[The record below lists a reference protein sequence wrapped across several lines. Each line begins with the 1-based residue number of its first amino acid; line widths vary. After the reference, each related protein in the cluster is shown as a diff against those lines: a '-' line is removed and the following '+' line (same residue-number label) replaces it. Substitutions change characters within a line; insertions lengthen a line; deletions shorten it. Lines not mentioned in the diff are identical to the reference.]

1 VTSKSNTTQAAAAPA
16 NSPPDAYLVVH
27 RGTRWTDVIRLSGDV
42 RWTIGR
48 SSSNPIVLRSAQSS
62 RHHAEIRPA
71 ITPDGPVWAI
81 ADLKSRN
88 GVSVNSRRIQAP
100 TVLTEADQI
109 EIAGFELTFTRN
121 PATLARPPVRNSP
134 NIGGPASGG
143 SGSADDGATQDNLAK
158 DWRNGDSGYDGENGE
173 SEVDVVSQITTS
185 GLARRLN
192 RETNPVSDNDP
203 ATMDAADPLLAMAF
217 ALGRAESIEECGETL
232 MQTLDELLPGAT
244 IGLYLFDAEQ
254 RSALVQ
260 GGGLSPPRLVRQPK
274 GTRYRRP
281 PTPLIEPILQPNS
294 AAILA
299 RNVLGDRRLATENT
313 AGEIDVE
320 SIILAP
326 LRPVARESAANRS
339 GGESNREKSL
349 AANHQ
354 PITESNLPVGLV
366 HVTTPAGSPALTPN
380 QLRNVVAAGEIFC
393 QAIRSI
399 HREASLT
406 RSLKKS
412 EAVINR
418 LRRQLAGRIQILG
431 NSEPIRLVQQQIA
444 QVAPTPS
451 VVLVRGESG
460 VGKELVASAIHHASP
475 RKDGPLVC
483 LNCAALSKDLLE
495 SELFGH
501 EEGAFTGATQQKRGK
516 FEVASGGTLMLDE
529 IGEMSLDLQAKLL
542 RVLEGHPF
550 ERVGGQSPIR
560 TDVRVV
566 AATHRDLRAMVE
578 QNKFREDLF
587 YRLNVVEILVP
598 PLRER
603 GRDVIL
609 LANHFL
615 QSFAES
621 MARGRLKFSTLAEKK
636 LQRHRWPG
644 NVRELRNVIERA
656 VVMSPMDA
664 AGDGEATELDAND
677 LIITAVSNASKE
689 NVAKAGRSGG
699 SPDEL
704 ELSLAELEM
713 RHIRRVLESTG
724 GNKSRASTILGIERS
739 TLDRK
744 LKRAEKD
751 GL

>member
-1 VTSKSNTTQAAAAPA
+1 MTSKSNTTQPAAAPA

-27 RGTRWTDVIRLSGDV
+27 RGMRWTDVIRLSGDV

-62 RHHAEIRPA
+62 RQHAEIRPA
-71 ITPDGPVWAI
+71 NTLDGPVWAI
-81 ADLKSRN
+81 ADLNSRN

-121 PATLARPPVRNSP
+121 PATLARPPVRKSP
-134 NIGGPASGG
+134 GSAATGG

-158 DWRNGDSGYDGENGE
+158 GWRSEDSGYGGDNGE

-192 RETNPVSDNDP
+192 HGTDSVSSGDP

-217 ALGRAESIEECGETL
+217 ALGRADSIEECGETL

-254 RSALVQ
+254 RAALVQ
-260 GGGLSPPRLVRQPK
+260 GGGLAPPRLVRQPK

-281 PTPLIEPILQPNS
+281 PTPLIEPILQPKS

-326 LRPVARESAANRS
+326 LRPVSRESAANRN
-339 GGESNREKSL
+339 GDSNREKRS
-349 AANHQ
+349 AATNQ
-354 PITESNLPVGLV
+354 PITESNLPVALV

-412 EAVINR
+412 EAVISR

-603 GRDVIL
+603 GRDVVL

-621 MARGRLKFSTLAEKK
+621 MARGRLKFSALAEKK

-677 LIITAVSNASKE
+677 LMITAVANSSKE
-689 NVAKAGRSGG
+689 STGKAGRAGAS
-699 SPDEL
+699 SEDL

-744 LKRAEKD
+744 LKKAEKD
-751 GL
+751 GR

>member
-1 VTSKSNTTQAAAAPA
+1 
-16 NSPPDAYLVVH
+16 
-27 RGTRWTDVIRLSGDV
+27 
-42 RWTIGR
+42 
-48 SSSNPIVLRSAQSS
+48 
-62 RHHAEIRPA
+62 
-71 ITPDGPVWAI
+71 
-81 ADLKSRN
+81 
-88 GVSVNSRRIQAP
+88 
-100 TVLTEADQI
+100 
-109 EIAGFELTFTRN
+109 
-121 PATLARPPVRNSP
+121 
-134 NIGGPASGG
+134 
-143 SGSADDGATQDNLAK
+143 
-158 DWRNGDSGYDGENGE
+158 
-173 SEVDVVSQITTS
+173 
-185 GLARRLN
+185 
-192 RETNPVSDNDP
+192 
-203 ATMDAADPLLAMAF
+203 LLALAF
-217 ALGRAESIEECGETL
+217 GLGRAESIEECGETL
-232 MQTLDELLPGAT
+232 MQTLEGLLPGST

-254 RSALVQ
+254 KAAMIE
-260 GGGLSPPRLVRQPK
+260 GAGLAPPGLVRQPA

-281 PTPLIEPILQPNS
+281 PSTLVEPILRPDS

-326 LRPVARESAANRS
+326 LRPPILESRA
-339 GGESNREKSL
+339 EK
-349 AANHQ
+349 ATAEKEGMFVHA
-354 PITESNLPVGLV
+354 LPLGLV
-366 HVTTPAGSPALTPN
+366 HVTTPAGKPALTPN
-380 QLRNVVAAGEIFC
+380 QLRSVVAAGEIFC

-399 HREASLT
+399 HRQASLT

-412 EAVINR
+412 EAVISR

-431 NSEPIRLVQQQIA
+431 NSEPIRVVQRQIA

-475 RKDGPLVC
+475 RRDGPLVC

-550 ERVGGQSPIR
+550 ERVGGQTPIR

-566 AATHRDLRAMVE
+566 AATHRDLSAMVQ
-578 QNKFREDLF
+578 QNTFREDLF

-615 QSFAES
+615 QTFAES
-621 MARGRLKFSTLAEKK
+621 MARGRLKFTALAEKK

-656 VVMSPMDA
+656 VVMSPMDIG
-664 AGDGEATELDAND
+664 GDGNVIELDADD
-677 LIITAVSNASKE
+677 LMITPVAGASKDGTS
-689 NVAKAGRSGG
+689 KTGRSG
-699 SPDEL
+699 SIDDEL

-744 LKRAEKD
+744 LKKAQKNAT
-751 GL
+751 

>member
-1 VTSKSNTTQAAAAPA
+1 MTSKSNTTRSAAAPA

-27 RGTRWTDVIRLSGDV
+27 RGMRWTDVIRLSGDV

-48 SSSNPIVLRSAQSS
+48 SSSNPIVLRSARSS
-62 RHHAEIRPA
+62 RQHAEIRPA
-71 ITPDGPVWAI
+71 TTPDGPVWTI
-81 ADLKSRN
+81 ADLNSRN

-100 TVLTEADQI
+100 TVLAESDQI

-121 PATLARPPVRNSP
+121 PATLARPPVRKSFHS
-134 NIGGPASGG
+134 GGSASGG
-143 SGSADDGATQDNLAK
+143 SESADDGATQDNLAMH
-158 DWRNGDSGYDGENGE
+158 WRSDDSGYDGDNGE
-173 SEVDVVSQITTS
+173 SEVDVVSQITSS
-185 GLARRLN
+185 GLANRLE
-192 RETNPVSDNDP
+192 READPVSGGDP
-203 ATMDAADPLLAMAF
+203 AALDAVDPLLAMAF

-254 RSALVQ
+254 RAALVQ
-260 GGGLSPPRLVRQPK
+260 GGGLAPPRLVRQPK

-281 PTPLIEPILQPNS
+281 PAPLIEPILQPNS
-294 AAILA
+294 AAMLA

-326 LRPVARESAANRS
+326 LRPVSRESAANRN
-339 GGESNREKSL
+339 GDSNREKQS
-349 AANHQ
+349 AATNQ
-354 PITESNLPVGLV
+354 PITEGNLPVGLV

-412 EAVINR
+412 EAVIGR

-431 NSEPIRLVQQQIA
+431 NSELIRLVQQQIA

-587 YRLNVVEILVP
+587 YRLNVVEIVVP

-603 GRDVIL
+603 GRDVVL

-621 MARGRLKFSTLAEKK
+621 MARGRLKFSALAEKK

-677 LIITAVSNASKE
+677 LMITAVANSSKE
-689 NVAKAGRSGG
+689 STGKSARSGG
-699 SPDEL
+699 SSDDL

-744 LKRAEKD
+744 LKKAEKD
-751 GL
+751 GR

>member
-1 VTSKSNTTQAAAAPA
+1 
-16 NSPPDAYLVVH
+16 
-27 RGTRWTDVIRLSGDV
+27 
-42 RWTIGR
+42 
-48 SSSNPIVLRSAQSS
+48 
-62 RHHAEIRPA
+62 
-71 ITPDGPVWAI
+71 
-81 ADLKSRN
+81 
-88 GVSVNSRRIQAP
+88 
-100 TVLTEADQI
+100 
-109 EIAGFELTFTRN
+109 
-121 PATLARPPVRNSP
+121 RPPERNA
-134 NIGGPASGG
+134 NGAGVAKADG
-143 SGSADDGATQDNLAK
+143 SQSADDGATQDNLGIGSK
-158 DWRNGDSGYDGENGE
+158 DAGSDFDGANGE
-173 SEVDVVSQITTS
+173 SEVDVVSQIMTS
-185 GLARRLN
+185 GLARRMN
-192 RETNPVSDNDP
+192 RDSSSAGESE
-203 ATMDAADPLLAMAF
+203 MRSDAADPLLAMAF

-232 MQTLDELLPGAT
+232 MQTLDDLLPGST

-254 RSALVQ
+254 RAALVQ
-260 GGGLSPPRLVRQPK
+260 GGGLAPPRLVRQPT

-281 PTPLIEPILQPNS
+281 PTPLVEPILQPQS

-326 LRPVARESAANRS
+326 LRPVSRGNAQSQKNAGDS
-339 GGESNREKSL
+339 KLEKGSSTGK
-349 AANHQ
+349 AIAEN
-354 PITESNLPVGLV
+354 ELPVGLV
-366 HVTTPAGSPALTPN
+366 HVTTPAGQPALTPN

-475 RKDGPLVC
+475 RRDGPLVC

-516 FEVASGGTLMLDE
+516 FEAASGGTLMLDE

-542 RVLEGHPF
+542 RVLEGHSF
-550 ERVGGQSPIR
+550 ERVGGHSQIR
-560 TDVRVV
+560 VDVRVV
-566 AATHRDLRAMVE
+566 AATHRDLRVMVE
-578 QNKFREDLF
+578 QGTFREDLF

-603 GRDVIL
+603 GRDVVL

-615 QSFAES
+615 QTFAES
-621 MARGRLKFSTLAEKK
+621 MARGRLKFTALAEKK

-664 AGDGEATELDAND
+664 SGEGVVGELDADD
-677 LIITAVSNASKE
+677 LMITPVDGSPKE
-689 NVAKAGRSGG
+689 SSGKNSRSGG
-699 SPDEL
+699 YADDL
-704 ELSLAELEM
+704 RLSLAELEM

-744 LKRAEKD
+744 LKKAQKND
-751 GL
+751 S

>member
-1 VTSKSNTTQAAAAPA
+1 MTSKSNTTEPDAAPA
-16 NSPPDAYLVVH
+16 KSPPDAYLVVH
-27 RGTRWTDVIRLSGDV
+27 RGMRWTDVIRLSGDM

-62 RHHAEIRPA
+62 RQHAEIRPA
-71 ITPDGPVWAI
+71 ITPEGPVWAI
-81 ADLKSRN
+81 VDLNSRN
-88 GVSVNSRRIQAP
+88 GVQVNSRRIKAP
-100 TVLTEADQI
+100 TVLKEADRLK
-109 EIAGFELTFTRN
+109 IAGFELTFTRN
-121 PATLARPPVRNSP
+121 PATLTRPPVRNSAAPGATSP
-134 NIGGPASGG
+134 NG
-143 SGSADDGATQDNLAK
+143 SGSGDDGATQDNLGG
-158 DWRNGDSGYDGENGE
+158 DWQAECADDDGDNGE
-173 SEVDVVSQITTS
+173 SEVDVVSQIMSS
-185 GLARRLN
+185 GLAGRLN
-192 RETNPVSDNDP
+192 REASRAREGEPTHSD
-203 ATMDAADPLLAMAF
+203 AVDPLLAMAF

-232 MQTLDELLPGAT
+232 MQTLEDLMPGST

-254 RSALVQ
+254 KAALLD
-260 GGGLSPPRLVRQPK
+260 GAGLAPPRLVRQPA

-281 PTPLIEPILQPNS
+281 PTPLIQPILQPES

-326 LRPVARESAANRS
+326 LRPAVAENRDGASAEPNALL
-339 GGESNREKSL
+339 REKS
-349 AANHQ
+349 
-354 PITESNLPVGLV
+354 LPVGLV
-366 HVTTPAGSPALTPN
+366 HVTTPAGNPALTPN

-393 QAIRSI
+393 QAIRSV

-412 EAVINR
+412 EAVISR

-460 VGKELVASAIHHASP
+460 VGKELVASAIHHAGP
-475 RKDGPLVC
+475 RRDGPLVC

-550 ERVGGQSPIR
+550 ERVGGQSPIQ

-578 QNKFREDLF
+578 QNTFREDLF

-621 MARGRLKFSTLAEKK
+621 MARGRLKFTALAEKK

-664 AGDGEATELDAND
+664 GGDGNVIELDADD
-677 LIITAVSNASKE
+677 LLITPVAGPSKDGTS
-689 NVAKAGRSGG
+689 KTGRSG
-699 SPDEL
+699 SIDDES

-744 LKRAEKD
+744 LKKAQKNAS
-751 GL
+751 

>member
-1 VTSKSNTTQAAAAPA
+1 MTSKSNTTQPAAAPA

-27 RGTRWTDVIRLSGDV
+27 RGMRWTDVIRLSGDV

-62 RHHAEIRPA
+62 RQHAEIRPA

-81 ADLKSRN
+81 ADLNSRN

-121 PATLARPPVRNSP
+121 PATLARPPVRKSP
-134 NIGGPASGG
+134 GSTASGG

-158 DWRNGDSGYDGENGE
+158 GWRSEDSGYDGDNGE

-192 RETNPVSDNDP
+192 HGTDSVSSGDP
-203 ATMDAADPLLAMAF
+203 STMDAADPLLAMAF
-217 ALGRAESIEECGETL
+217 ALGRAESIEECGEKL

-254 RSALVQ
+254 RAALVQ
-260 GGGLSPPRLVRQPK
+260 GGGLAPPRLVRQPK

-281 PTPLIEPILQPNS
+281 PTPLIEPILQPKS

-326 LRPVARESAANRS
+326 LRPVSRESAANRNS
-339 GGESNREKSL
+339 DSNREKLS
-349 AANHQ
+349 AATNQ
-354 PITESNLPVGLV
+354 PITEGNLPVGLV

-412 EAVINR
+412 EAVISR

-587 YRLNVVEILVP
+587 YRLNVVEIVVP

-603 GRDVIL
+603 GRDVVL

-615 QSFAES
+615 QTFAES
-621 MARGRLKFSTLAEKK
+621 MARGRLKFSALAEKK

-677 LIITAVSNASKE
+677 LMITEVASSKE
-689 NVAKAGRSGG
+689 STGKAGRAGAS
-699 SPDEL
+699 SEDL
-704 ELSLAELEM
+704 NLSLAELEM

-744 LKRAEKD
+744 LKKAEKD
-751 GL
+751 GR

>member
-1 VTSKSNTTQAAAAPA
+1 MTSKSNTSDPDAAPTKT
-16 NSPPDAYLVVH
+16 PPDAYLVVH
-27 RGTRWTDVIRLSGDV
+27 RGMRWTDVIRLSGDV
-42 RWTIGR
+42 HWTIGR

-62 RHHAEIRPA
+62 RQHAEIRPA
-71 ITPDGPVWAI
+71 NTPDGPVWAI
-81 ADLKSRN
+81 VDLNSRN
-88 GVSVNSRRIQAP
+88 GVQVNSRRIKAA
-100 TVLTEADQI
+100 TVLNEADRI

-121 PATLARPPVRNSP
+121 PAALTRPPVGKSTANHAATSE
-134 NIGGPASGG
+134 
-143 SGSADDGATQDNLAK
+143 GSADEGATQDNLGGA
-158 DWRNGDSGYDGENGE
+158 WRNELSGSDGEDDGR
-173 SEVDVVSQITTS
+173 EVDVVSEIMSS
-185 GLARRLN
+185 GLAGELN
-192 RETNPVSDNDP
+192 RQSNSTQDHAPPASGPV
-203 ATMDAADPLLAMAF
+203 DPLLAMAF
-217 ALGRAESIEECGETL
+217 GLGRAESIEECGETL
-232 MQTLDELLPGAT
+232 MQTLEGLLPGST
-244 IGLYLFDAEQ
+244 IGLYLFDKDQKA
-254 RSALVQ
+254 AIV
-260 GGGLSPPRLVRQPK
+260 GGAGLAPPGWVRQPA

-281 PTPLIEPILQPNS
+281 PSTLVEPILRPDS

-326 LRPVARESAANRS
+326 LRP
-339 GGESNREKSL
+339 
-349 AANHQ
+349 
-354 PITESNLPVGLV
+354 PITQKRSAEATTKNDGLFAHSLPLGLV
-366 HVTTPAGSPALTPN
+366 HVTTPAGKPALTPN
-380 QLRNVVAAGEIFC
+380 QLRRVVAAGEIFC

-399 HREASLT
+399 HREASLA

-412 EAVINR
+412 EAVISR

-431 NSEPIRLVQQQIA
+431 NSEPIRIVQRQIA

-475 RKDGPLVC
+475 RRDGPLVC

-501 EEGAFTGATQQKRGK
+501 EEGAFTGATQRKRGK
-516 FEVASGGTLMLDE
+516 FEAASGGTLMLDE

-550 ERVGGQSPIR
+550 ERVGGQTPIQ

-566 AATHRDLRAMVE
+566 AATHRDLSAMVQ
-578 QNKFREDLF
+578 QNTFREDLF

-615 QSFAES
+615 QTFAES
-621 MARGRLKFSTLAEKK
+621 MARGRLKFTSLAEKK

-656 VVMSPMDA
+656 VVMSPMDV
-664 AGDGEATELDAND
+664 GGEGNVIELDTDD
-677 LIITAVSNASKE
+677 LMITAVAGASKE
-689 NVAKAGRSGG
+689 DTSKTGRSSGID
-699 SPDEL
+699 DEL

-713 RHIRRVLESTG
+713 RHIRRVLEFTG

-744 LKRAEKD
+744 LKKAQNKTS
-751 GL
+751 

>member
-1 VTSKSNTTQAAAAPA
+1 MTSKSNTTQPAAAPA

-27 RGTRWTDVIRLSGDV
+27 RGMRWTDVIRLSGDV

-62 RHHAEIRPA
+62 RQHAEIRPA
-71 ITPDGPVWAI
+71 TTSDGLVWAI
-81 ADLKSRN
+81 ADLNSRN
-88 GVSVNSRRIQAP
+88 GVRVNSRRIQAP

-121 PATLARPPVRNSP
+121 PAKLARPPVQKDSTS
-134 NIGGPASGG
+134 GTASNG
-143 SGSADDGATQDNLAK
+143 SGSADGGATQDNLANHWQGS
-158 DWRNGDSGYDGENGE
+158 DSDFDGDNGE
-173 SEVDVVSQITTS
+173 SEVDVVSQMMTS
-185 GLARRLN
+185 GLACRLN
-192 RETNPVSDNDP
+192 READASHNSEP
-203 ATMDAADPLLAMAF
+203 ATMDAADPLLTMAF
-217 ALGRAESIEECGETL
+217 ALGRSESIDECGETL
-232 MQTLDELLPGAT
+232 MQTLDDLLPGAT
-244 IGLYLFDAEQ
+244 IGLYLFDASQ

-260 GGGLSPPRLVRQPK
+260 GGGLAPPSLVRQPK
-274 GTRYRRP
+274 GNRYRRP
-281 PTPLIEPILQPNS
+281 PAPLIEPILQPGS

-326 LRPVARESAANRS
+326 LRPVSHEPSGVHREGDDFKRRRNSADS
-339 GGESNREKSL
+339 HPL
-349 AANHQ
+349 
-354 PITESNLPVGLV
+354 ITEEKLPVGLV
-366 HVTTPAGSPALTPN
+366 HVTTPAGNPALTPN

-399 HREASLT
+399 HREATLA

-412 EAVINR
+412 EAVISR
-418 LRRQLAGRIQILG
+418 LRRQLAGRIQIFG

-451 VVLVRGESG
+451 VVLIRGESG

-475 RKDGPLVC
+475 RRDGPLVC

-516 FEVASGGTLMLDE
+516 FEIASGGTLMLDE
-529 IGEMSLDLQAKLL
+529 IGEMSLDLQSKLL

-550 ERVGGQSPIR
+550 ERVGGQSPVR

-578 QNKFREDLF
+578 QNTFREDLF

-621 MARGRLKFSTLAEKK
+621 MARGKLKFSALAEKK
-636 LQRHRWPG
+636 LHRHRWPG

-664 AGDGEATELDAND
+664 VGDGSPMELDAND
-677 LIITAVSNASKE
+677 LMISSSSGSLKE
-689 NVAKAGRSGG
+689 NSGKGNRPGG
-699 SPDEL
+699 SSDEL

-744 LKRAEKD
+744 LKKAKKD
-751 GL
+751 SS

>member
-1 VTSKSNTTQAAAAPA
+1 
-16 NSPPDAYLVVH
+16 
-27 RGTRWTDVIRLSGDV
+27 
-42 RWTIGR
+42 
-48 SSSNPIVLRSAQSS
+48 
-62 RHHAEIRPA
+62 
-71 ITPDGPVWAI
+71 
-81 ADLKSRN
+81 
-88 GVSVNSRRIQAP
+88 
-100 TVLTEADQI
+100 
-109 EIAGFELTFTRN
+109 
-121 PATLARPPVRNSP
+121 
-134 NIGGPASGG
+134 
-143 SGSADDGATQDNLAK
+143 
-158 DWRNGDSGYDGENGE
+158 
-173 SEVDVVSQITTS
+173 
-185 GLARRLN
+185 
-192 RETNPVSDNDP
+192 
-203 ATMDAADPLLAMAF
+203 M
-217 ALGRAESIEECGETL
+217 
-232 MQTLDELLPGAT
+232 
-244 IGLYLFDAEQ
+244 
-254 RSALVQ
+254 
-260 GGGLSPPRLVRQPK
+260 
-274 GTRYRRP
+274 
-281 PTPLIEPILQPNS
+281 
-294 AAILA
+294 
-299 RNVLGDRRLATENT
+299 
-313 AGEIDVE
+313 
-320 SIILAP
+320 AP
-326 LRPVARESAANRS
+326 LRPVSRESAANRN
-339 GGESNREKSL
+339 GDLNREKQS
-349 AANHQ
+349 AATNQ
-354 PITESNLPVGLV
+354 PITEGNLPVGLV

-412 EAVINR
+412 EAVISR

-587 YRLNVVEILVP
+587 YRLNVVEIVVP

-603 GRDVIL
+603 GRDVVL

-621 MARGRLKFSTLAEKK
+621 MARGRLKFSALAEKK

-664 AGDGEATELDAND
+664 AGDGEPTELDAND
-677 LIITAVSNASKE
+677 LMITAVANSSKE
-689 NVAKAGRSGG
+689 STGKAGRAGAS
-699 SPDEL
+699 SEDL

-744 LKRAEKD
+744 LKKAEKD
-751 GL
+751 GR